1 MPLRSGY
8 IALASVVSNGQSRM
22 TVALA
27 KFLVKNLVST
37 SFGAGPHQRVTGKKG
52 VIPGFPQEKFTE
64 LVAVA
69 SG

>member
-1 MPLRSGY
+1 LRSGY
-8 IALASVVSNGQSRM
+8 IALAIVFGDGQSRM
-22 TVALA
+22 KVALA

-37 SFGAGPHQRVTGKKG
+37 SVGAGPHQRVTGKKC

-64 LVAVA
+64 PLAIA